1 MGKRRNSKAAL
12 CGKRRD
18 GKVALWE
25 SGVIVKHIMRKAA

>member
-18 GKVALWE
+18 DKVALWE
-25 SGVIVKHIMRKAA
+25 SGVMIK